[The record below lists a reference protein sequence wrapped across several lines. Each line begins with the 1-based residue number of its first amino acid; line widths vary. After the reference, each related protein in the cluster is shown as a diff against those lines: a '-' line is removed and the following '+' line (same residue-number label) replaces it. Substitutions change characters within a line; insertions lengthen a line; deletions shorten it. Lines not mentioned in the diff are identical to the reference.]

1 LIESAMS
8 AKPIVTI
15 IGPTAVGK
23 TALALD
29 LAREL
34 DGELVGTDSMQ
45 AVRGMNIGTA
55 KPTPQELGQIRHHML
70 DVWSVAHRADVVQFR
85 GLAREAITGITT
97 RKRIPIVVG
106 GSVLYV
112 KAILDQF
119 DFPATD
125 PEVRG
130 RYEAMLD
137 QDGAEKLHELLAEKD
152 PVTATNILP
161 GNGRRIVRALEVI
174 ELTGEPYHSRL
185 PDPVEEFPSV
195 RVGLEIDRVSMDARI
210 EQRVDQMLESGLVEE
225 VQELESQGLRNAPT
239 ASRAI
244 GYSQVLAH
252 LGGEITQIQMR
263 EKIIYATQ
271 KFARRQ
277 QRWFRQDPRIRWEPW
292 DSAQLTDSVLAHFHE
307 VFGSE

>member
-1 LIESAMS
+1 MS

-70 DVWSVAHRADVVQFR
+70 DVWSVTHRADVVQFR
-85 GLAREAITGITT
+85 DLAREAITGITT

-112 KAILDQF
+112 KAIFDQF

-125 PEVRG
+125 PEVRE

-137 QDGAEKLHELLAEKD
+137 QDGAEKLHKLLAEKD
-152 PVTATNILP
+152 PVTAANILP

-252 LGGEITQIQMR
+252 LSGEITQIQMR

>member
-1 LIESAMS
+1 MS

-210 EQRVDQMLESGLVEE
+210 EQRVDQMLASGLVEE
-225 VQELESQGLRNAPT
+225 VQKLESQGLRNAPT

>member
-1 LIESAMS
+1 MS

-174 ELTGEPYHSRL
+174 ELTGEPYRSRL
-185 PDPVEEFPSV
+185 PEPVEEFPSV

-252 LGGEITQIQMR
+252 LSGEITRIQMR

>member
-1 LIESAMS
+1 MS

-70 DVWSVAHRADVVQFR
+70 DVWSVTHRADVVQFR
-85 GLAREAITGITT
+85 DLAREAITGITT

-174 ELTGEPYHSRL
+174 ELTGEPYRSRL

-252 LGGEITQIQMR
+252 LSGEITQIQMR

>member
-1 LIESAMS
+1 MS

-70 DVWSVAHRADVVQFR
+70 DVWSVTHRADVVQFR
-85 GLAREAITGITT
+85 DLAREAITGITT

-125 PEVRG
+125 PEVRE

-137 QDGAEKLHELLAEKD
+137 QDGAEKLHKLLAEKD

-225 VQELESQGLRNAPT
+225 VQKLESQGLRNAPT

-252 LGGEITQIQMR
+252 LSGEIAQIQMR

>member
-1 LIESAMS
+1 MS

-70 DVWSVAHRADVVQFR
+70 DVWSVTHRADVVQFR
-85 GLAREAITGITT
+85 DLAREAITGITT

-125 PEVRG
+125 PEVRE

-137 QDGAEKLHELLAEKD
+137 QDGAEKLHKLLAEKD

-174 ELTGEPYHSRL
+174 ELTGEPYRSRL

-252 LGGEITQIQMR
+252 LSGEITQIQMR

>member
-1 LIESAMS
+1 MS

-225 VQELESQGLRNAPT
+225 VRKLESQGLRNAPT

-277 QRWFRQDPRIRWEPW
+277 QRWFRQDPRIRWEQW

>member
-1 LIESAMS
+1 MS
-8 AKPIVTI
+8 PKPIVTI

-34 DGELVGTDSMQ
+34 NGELVGTDSMQ
-45 AVRGMNIGTA
+45 AVSGMNIGTA

-70 DVWSVAHRADVVQFR
+70 DLWPIAHRADVVQFR
-85 GLAREAITGITT
+85 DLAREVITDVTT

-125 PEVRG
+125 PQVRG

-137 QDGAEKLHELLAEKD
+137 QDGAEKLHKLLAEKD

-174 ELTGEPYHSRL
+174 ELTGGPYHSRL

-252 LGGEITQIQMR
+252 LSGEITQIQMR
-263 EKIIYATQ
+263 EKIINATH

-292 DSAQLTDSVLAHFHE
+292 DSAQLTDSVLGHFHE

>member
-1 LIESAMS
+1 MS

-70 DVWSVAHRADVVQFR
+70 DVWSVTHRADVVQFR
-85 GLAREAITGITT
+85 DLAREAITGITT

-125 PEVRG
+125 PEVRE

-137 QDGAEKLHELLAEKD
+137 QDGAEKLHKLLAEKD

-174 ELTGEPYHSRL
+174 ELTGEPYRSRL

>member
-1 LIESAMS
+1 MS

-85 GLAREAITGITT
+85 DLAREAITGITT

-225 VQELESQGLRNAPT
+225 VQKLESQGLRNAPT

-292 DSAQLTDSVLAHFHE
+292 DGAQLTDSVLAHFHE

>member
-1 LIESAMS
+1 MS

-85 GLAREAITGITT
+85 DLAREAITGITT

-152 PVTATNILP
+152 PVTAANILP

-225 VQELESQGLRNAPT
+225 VQKLESQGLRNAPT

>member
-1 LIESAMS
+1 MS
-8 AKPIVTI
+8 PKPIVTI
-15 IGPTAVGK
+15 IGPTAAGK
-23 TALALD
+23 TALAID
-29 LAREL
+29 LAREI

-45 AVRGMNIGTA
+45 AVSGMNIGTA
-55 KPTPQELGQIRHHML
+55 KPTSQELREIRHHML
-70 DVWSVAHRADVVQFR
+70 DVWSIGHRADVVQFR
-85 GLAREAITGITT
+85 DLAREAITGIAT
-97 RKRIPIVVG
+97 RKKIPIVVG

-125 PEVRG
+125 PLVRG
-130 RYEAMLD
+130 RYEAMLE
-137 QDGAEKLHELLAEKD
+137 QDGPEKLHKLLEERDA
-152 PVTATNILP
+152 VTASNILP

-174 ELTGEPYHSRL
+174 ELTGAPYNSRL

-210 EQRVDQMLESGLVEE
+210 EQRVDQMLESGLIQE
-225 VQELESQGLRNAPT
+225 VQELESLGLRNAPT

-244 GYSQVLAH
+244 GYSQVLEH
-252 LGGEITQIQMR
+252 LSGEITQIHMR

-277 QRWFRQDPRIRWEPW
+277 QRWFRQDPRVRWEPW
-292 DSAQLTDSVLAHFHE
+292 DGEQLVAAVLGHFYE

>member
-1 LIESAMS
+1 MS

-85 GLAREAITGITT
+85 DLAREAITGITT

-125 PEVRG
+125 PEVRE

-137 QDGAEKLHELLAEKD
+137 QDGAEKLHKLLAEKD

-252 LGGEITQIQMR
+252 LSGEITQIQMR

>member
-1 LIESAMS
+1 MS

-85 GLAREAITGITT
+85 DLAREAITGITT

-152 PVTATNILP
+152 PVTAANILP

>member
-1 LIESAMS
+1 MS

-85 GLAREAITGITT
+85 DLAREAITGITT

-125 PEVRG
+125 PEVRE

-137 QDGAEKLHELLAEKD
+137 QDGAEKLHKLLAEKD

-252 LGGEITQIQMR
+252 LSGEIAQIQMR

>member
-1 LIESAMS
+1 MS

-70 DVWSVAHRADVVQFR
+70 DVWSVTHRADVVQFR
-85 GLAREAITGITT
+85 DLAREAITGITT

-174 ELTGEPYHSRL
+174 ELTGEPYRSRL

-225 VQELESQGLRNAPT
+225 VKELESQGLRNAPT

-252 LGGEITQIQMR
+252 LSGEITQIQMR

>member
-1 LIESAMS
+1 MS

-85 GLAREAITGITT
+85 DLAREAITGITT

-125 PEVRG
+125 PEVRE

-137 QDGAEKLHELLAEKD
+137 QDGAEKLHKLLAEKD

-174 ELTGEPYHSRL
+174 ELTGEPYRSRL

-252 LGGEITQIQMR
+252 LSGEITQIQMR